1 MSEMQE
7 WKTAWSVLYDVIES
21 FSFKLRMLHD
31 TGMIHS
37 RYIHDAL

>member
-1 MSEMQE
+1 MG
-7 WKTAWSVLYDVIES
+7 KIYKYNPRRHLES

-37 RYIHDAL
+37 RYIRDAF